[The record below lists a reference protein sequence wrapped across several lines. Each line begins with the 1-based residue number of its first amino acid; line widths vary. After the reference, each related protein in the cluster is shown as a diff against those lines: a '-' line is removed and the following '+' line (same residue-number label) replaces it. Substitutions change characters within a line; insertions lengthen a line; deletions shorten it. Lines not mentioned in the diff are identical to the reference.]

1 MSNDEFKYALLTGDI
16 TSSTIIK
23 PNQGG
28 TGLDTYNQGDLLYCK
43 ELYVLDTIP
52 IGKEGSV
59 LISNI
64 NITPPQWQDIS
75 NIINDTTTEIVSNFG
90 VSSSDTIN
98 IGKGQNT
105 LIKSDLIKFNSNNEN
120 DLCIINGID
129 KTLTVKGNINV
140 DNETICENVNI
151 ESNKI
156 YNIIYT
162 SNNKDYCYYY
172 NSNTLQRFNL
182 DISDDN
188 IKNYPNVTYI
198 YPITEVSQN
207 PLPSTFILR
216 TDIDIKNTLTID
228 DFLLEHD
235 NESFKPND
243 CIVNN
248 NHISLVFNITRIYND
263 STNIDIKYI
272 GSSNKLHL
280 INPNLVI
287 NETNSLNV

>member
-1 MSNDEFKYALLTGDI
+1 MSNDEFKYALSDGDI

-23 PNQGG
+23 PEQGG
-28 TGLDTYNQGDLLYCK
+28 TGLRSYNTGDILYCK

-52 IGKEGSV
+52 IGNEGSV

-75 NIINDTTTEIVSNFG
+75 NIINDKTTEIVSNFG
-90 VSSSDTIN
+90 VSSLDTIN

-129 KTLTVKGNINV
+129 KTLSVKGNINI

-151 ESNKI
+151 ENNKI

-172 NSNTLQRFNL
+172 NSNILQRFNL
-182 DISDDN
+182 DISNDN
-188 IKNYPNVTYI
+188 IKNYPNVNYI

-228 DFLLEHD
+228 DFSLEHD
-235 NESFKPND
+235 DESFKPND
-243 CIVNN
+243 CIVSN
-248 NHISLVFNITRIYND
+248 NHISLVFNITRIYKD
-263 STNIDIKYI
+263 SANIDIKYI

-280 INPNLVI
+280 INPNLII